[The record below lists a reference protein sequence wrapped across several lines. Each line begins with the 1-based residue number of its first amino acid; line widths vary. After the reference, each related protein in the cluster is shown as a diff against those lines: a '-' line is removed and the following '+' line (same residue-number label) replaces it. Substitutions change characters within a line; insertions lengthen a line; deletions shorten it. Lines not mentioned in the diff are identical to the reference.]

1 VTVTETFIRQCLE
14 PGGKLAAVISQY
26 ESRPQQLDMAIDIF
40 NALLNKSEVFLAEAG
55 TGTGKSLAYLI
66 PIAALQQR
74 AIVSTGTK
82 NLQEQLITKDI
93 PLLNKLLDKT
103 LHAVLMKGRS
113 NYLCLRRYEE
123 FALQPAFH
131 TMQEKK
137 RWLKIR
143 NWAEDTDTGDR
154 AEIAFLPD
162 NSDLWHSVCSR
173 REECFGIRCP
183 HYRSCFLLRLKIQA
197 QAADLV
203 VVNHHL
209 YFADTTLRKENS
221 FSTLPPAETIV
232 FDEAHLLEEIATQ
245 FLGSHL
251 SHGDILDFVKMIR
264 RWKPGRKDMQ
274 EAEWRLEPSLRSLE
288 EGAKL
293 FFDSMPSGEGRFP
306 LSDIFKNE
314 TERMGLVLVERLNNL
329 RADLHR
335 EGLIPAEFVDE
346 WKEICR
352 MLSDSTRLFL
362 ERSEPAMAWW
372 GEHTSQGNALH
383 ATPVD
388 ISGDFSRILK
398 KPGQAVILT
407 SATLTMEN
415 SFDFLKERL
424 GLPESLTCIYPS
436 PFDYARQGILYLP
449 QTLPYPDH
457 PDFYAECAKEITRIL
472 DMSDGRAFILTT
484 SYAGM
489 EKLRVLL
496 NGSIAFP
503 LFVQGDEPKRVLIE
517 KFRSDIHSV
526 LLATISFWQGVDV
539 PGESL
544 SAVIIDKLPF
554 ASPADP
560 VTRAKVDYFRE
571 NGMDPFSGFQ
581 VPSAVMML
589 KQGIGR
595 LIRSRSDR
603 GLVAVLDQRILTRSY
618 GRKFL
623 RSLPG
628 FSLSR
633 KFEHVRLFFNKTGD
647 PTPGLHQETSAQ

>member
-1 VTVTETFIRQCLE
+1 MTEIFIRQCLE
-14 PGGKLAAVISQY
+14 PGGKLASVISHY
-26 ESRPQQLDMAIDIF
+26 EFRPQQLEMAIDIF
-40 NALLNKSEVFLAEAG
+40 NALLHKEEIFLAEAG

-66 PIAALQQR
+66 PIAAMQQR

-93 PLLNKLLDKT
+93 PLLNTLLDNE
-103 LHAVLMKGRS
+103 LHAVLMKGRN

-123 FALQPAFH
+123 FASQPAFQ
-131 TMQEKK
+131 TMREKK
-137 RWLKIR
+137 RWSRIME
-143 NWAEDTDTGDR
+143 WAEYTDTGDR
-154 AEIAFLPD
+154 SEMAFLPD
-162 NSDLWHSVCSR
+162 NSELWHSICSR
-173 REECFGIRCP
+173 REECFGLRCP

-197 QAADLV
+197 QSADLV

-209 YFADTTLRKENS
+209 YFADMTLRKENS
-221 FSTLPPAETIV
+221 FSTLPQAETIV
-232 FDEAHLLEEIATQ
+232 FDEAHLLEEVATQ

-251 SHGDILDFVKMIR
+251 SQGDILDFVKMIR

-274 EAEWRLEPSLRSLE
+274 EAEWRLEPSLRRLE
-288 EGAKL
+288 EGVKL
-293 FFDSMPSGEGRFP
+293 FFDSMPSGEGRFAI
-306 LSDIFKNE
+306 SDIINNE
-314 TERMGLVLVERLNNL
+314 TERMGTVLVERLNNL
-329 RADLHR
+329 RSDLER

-346 WKEICR
+346 WNDICR

-362 ERSEPAMAWW
+362 ARTEPAMAWW

-398 KPGQAVILT
+398 RPDQSVILT
-407 SATLTMEN
+407 SATLTMQN
-415 SFDFLKERL
+415 SFDFMKDRL
-424 GLPESLTCIYPS
+424 GIPGSLTCIYPS

-449 QTLPYPDH
+449 QTLPFPDH
-457 PDFYAECAKEITRIL
+457 PGFYPECAKEITRIL
-472 DMSDGRAFILTT
+472 EMSEGRAFILTT

-489 EKLRVLL
+489 EKLRALL
-496 NGSIAFP
+496 NETIAFP
-503 LFVQGDEPKRVLIE
+503 LFVQGDEPKRILIE

-560 VTRAKVDYFRE
+560 VTRARVEYFRE

-618 GRKFL
+618 GQKFI

-628 FSLSR
+628 FSISSN
-633 KFEHVRLFFNKTGD
+633 FEDVRAFFSKSED
-647 PTPGLHQETSAQ
+647 PIPGLHPGTSAQ